1 MIANRIIKDFDG
13 WDELDEEC
21 TIYYNVILQDD
32 YEQLNTS
39 NSEIDLYIDGQ
50 NGLIELINRDD
61 EAKSKTYE
69 IDVLTFKEKV

>member
-1 MIANRIIKDFDG
+1 MIQNHIIKSFGG
-13 WDELDEEC
+13 WDELDAEC

-39 NSEIDLYIDGQ
+39 NSEIDLYIDAQ
-50 NGLIELINRDD
+50 NGLIELINRGD